1 MGKRTAIIYN
11 PISGRGKSKRLSGK
25 VARALEKSGH
35 DALLSPTESTGDARR
50 MAGEFAENGID
61 AVVAVGGDGTVSE
74 IVCGLD
80 GADIPV
86 AICPAGTA
94 NVLALELG
102 LPSAPEKIAELV
114 TKGKV
119 RRIDVGRIG
128 KKRFV
133 VAASAGVDAWVVHDL
148 YNTRKGAITMATY
161 TGHILRAMR
170 TYRYPP
176 MLVEIDGKP
185 LGRSVGYVVVAN
197 THRYGG
203 PLRIA
208 RRGKCDDGLLDITIA
223 RGRSLR
229 TALHYTAASV
239 ARMLPLLSG
248 VKTYTGKHV
257 SIKPED
263 DSEIPVQIDGD
274 PGGTLPVTIEII
286 PGAAPMLV
294 P

>member
-11 PISGRGKSKRLSGK
+11 PISGRGKSKRLSEK
-25 VARALEKSGH
+25 VAGALEKLGH
-35 DALLSPTESTGDARR
+35 DALLSPTGSTGDARR
-50 MAGEFAENGID
+50 MAGEFAKDGID

-74 IVCGLD
+74 IVCGLG
-80 GADIPV
+80 GADVPV
-86 AICPAGTA
+86 AICPTGTA

-102 LPSAPEKIAELV
+102 LPGTPEKIAGLV

-119 RRIDVGRIG
+119 RRIDVGRLG
-128 KKRFV
+128 EKRFV
-133 VAASAGVDAWVVHDL
+133 VAASAGVDAWVIHDL
-148 YNTRKGAITMATY
+148 YKTRKGAITMATY

-185 LGRSVGYVVVAN
+185 LGRSIGYVVVAN

-223 RGRSLR
+223 RGRNLQ
-229 TALHYTAASV
+229 TALHYAAASV

-257 SIKPED
+257 SITAED

-274 PGGTLPVTIEII
+274 PCGTLPVTIEIN